1 MSERIFFIDP
11 TRCIHCRTCEA
22 SCASRDGHHGV
33 TMIHF
38 TTTYPGGR
46 SHNFAQVCMHCTAPL
61 CVRVCP
67 ADAIPVAADGTV
79 LGVDSYRCTG
89 CKLCVEACPFEVPLC
104 VESLNT
110 VMKCDMCYDRCLGGA
125 KPLCVTACPT
135 GALAFMSISEAE
147 EKRRGTILRNWTTD
161 GETIRT
167 KAGLISHDDG
177 DLFGDLLFDIADAVQ
192 GTGPRLDNTDGA
204 R

>member
-22 SCASRDGHHGV
+22 SCASRDDHHGI

-38 TTTYPGGR
+38 TTTYPGGTSNR
-46 SHNFAQVCMHCTAPL
+46 FAQACMHCTDPR

-67 ADAIPVAADGTV
+67 VNAIPVAADGTV
-79 LGVDSYRCTG
+79 LGIDRDRCTG
-89 CKLCVEACPFEVPLC
+89 CKLCVEACPFEVPLY

-110 VMKCDMCYDRCLGGA
+110 VMKCDMCYDRCLGGER
-125 KPLCVTACPT
+125 PLCVTACPT
-135 GALAFMSISEAE
+135 GALAFTSLAEAE
-147 EKRRGTILRNWTTD
+147 EKRKGMILRDWTSA
-161 GETIRT
+161 GEKIHTS
-167 KAGLISHDDG
+167 AGLISHDDG
-177 DLFGDLLFDIADAVQ
+177 DLFGNLLFDIADAVQ
-192 GTGPRLDNTDGA
+192 GTDPSFSNADGA